1 MARMRSMSSID
12 AEISKVEK
20 DLAKAQARYDELAA
34 KLLELQQ
41 LKKDYEAKQII
52 DAFHRSGKS
61 LSELMTF
68 LEV

>member
-1 MARMRSMSSID
+1 MARTRSISSID
-12 AEISKVEK
+12 TEIIKVEK
-20 DLAKAQARYDELAA
+20 DLAKAQARYDALAT

-41 LKKDYEAKQII
+41 LKKEHETRQIM